1 MRFFVVRPFLPTL
14 WRVVTAVWAA
24 VPFLVKGLQSLARG
38 RINVDVL
45 DASAILASL
54 LLRDFRTVSV
64 LTLLLGLGDIL
75 AAWTRYHSLNTL
87 AESLSLNVQNV
98 WLLRDGKEVLAPIE
112 EVAVGDLVMLT
123 AVDRKSVV

>member
-1 MRFFVVRPFLPTL
+1 MEAEVRPKSPFWPLMRFFVVRPFLPTL

-87 AESLSLNVQNV
+87 AESLHRRSEERRV
-98 WLLRDGKEVLAPIE
+98 GKECRSRWSPYH
-112 EVAVGDLVMLT
+112 
-123 AVDRKSVV
+123 